1 MFDVSPWE
9 LIAIAVI
16 GLLVFG
22 PDKLPKLAADGAR
35 LLREIRRMA
44 TGAQQELRDSL
55 GPELADLNLSDLDPR
70 SFVKRN
76 LLDPIDDEARDIKRS
91 LGGTD
96 APGRPPAASG
106 PAADTGVDPDIT

>member
-22 PDKLPKLAADGAR
+22 PDKLPKLAADAAR
-35 LLREIRRMA
+35 LIREVRRLA

-55 GPELADLNLSDLDPR
+55 GPELADLDLADLNPR
-70 SFVKRN
+70 TFVRRN
-76 LLDPIDDEARDIKRS
+76 LLDPVEAEVDDVRRTVD
-91 LGGTD
+91 
-96 APGRPPAASG
+96 GRPATPKPPADG
-106 PAADTGVDPDIT
+106 PGFDADTT